1 MPCDPE
7 HANRPR
13 HIWDFMLAE
22 VPKDDRELLPNLIAH
37 RSADIDSTRFGQG
50 FQPGRDSYRIPI
62 YGLAVADHVA
72 DSDAHPKLDLPLRW
86 GLDHGRP
93 HRLLNGERACNGVR
107 GTLKLNDETVA
118 HSAHEPPPACL
129 DPRVDHVAPNRGE
142 GGVRSLFIR

>member
-1 MPCDPE
+1 P
-7 HANRPR
+7 
-13 HIWDFMLAE
+13 
-22 VPKDDRELLPNLIAH
+22 
-37 RSADIDSTRFGQG
+37 
-50 FQPGRDSYRIPI
+50 YRTPMM
-62 YGLAVADHVA
+62 GLAVADLVA
-72 DSDAHPKLDLPLRW
+72 ESDAHPKPDLPLRW

-142 GGVRSLFIR
+142 GGVRSLFIRSHQPRIADNVGAQHDSKSVFDSGCTHLPCISPLKVLP